1 MTQPM
6 TPTDTVVSEATDTKH
21 VKAMIEA
28 VGHAGRVGVYYV
40 TDASGDLIIHGPKAK
55 ALLTELLDCRTAMPQ
70 SGGMVDDDWISLP
83 LAALQWLY
91 GVGLDP
97 SGHGFGDFPDD
108 VARPSGAFW
117 WRAVFRDIL
126 HASGVNT
133 HPIFATPVRST
144 IADPIP
150 EAPADE
156 EVGRAMLEK
165 AVRDAHKTLM
175 NILDGD
181 FGLWSSPAFAKAR
194 EAVYPLWKRL
204 DETLI
209 ALRRS
214 TETDKPGVR
223 GALTLGLEAAAK
235 WHDAEAE
242 RIRVLALDSD
252 EPRRMHDAQD
262 DHISHA
268 AAIRALSASP
278 LTEEQPAAKFKRGDR
293 VQKIKGS
300 AWRGHVVGTYST
312 SLTPEGYNVESENE
326 PGSVQL
332 YPAAA
337 LETLPRSTTGGAK

>member
-1 MTQPM
+1 M

-223 GALTLGLEAAAK
+223 EAALEEAAK
-235 WHDAEAE
+235 VAET
-242 RIRVLALDSD
+242 ITQDGDYDL
-252 EPRRMHDAQD
+252 EPEATV
-262 DHISHA
+262 A
-268 AAIRALSASP
+268 ASVAGKQIAATIRALRTPPASP
-278 LTEEQPAAKFKRGDR
+278 TEAGEA
-293 VQKIKGS
+293 
-300 AWRGHVVGTYST
+300 TT
-312 SLTPEGYNVESENE
+312 SLPDPALTDAIEWLETNQR
-326 PGSVQL
+326 QL
-332 YPAAA
+332 DQDGIEVAVSRQALEQVLAA
-337 LETLPRSTTGGAK
+337 LKDRSHV